1 MALQGVSEYCAN
13 REGDQEMSVVLV
25 VAPHPDDETLGC
37 GGTLARHKSEGDSV
51 HWLIVT
57 RMDPAVGFSKEQVTH
72 REMQLGRV
80 ADSYCFDSVNK
91 LDFITTRLDELPMRE
106 IVSSISGVIKSIA
119 PDTVYLPYRGDV
131 HTDHRVVFDAV
142 ISCTKWFRCP
152 CIRRILAYE
161 TLSETE
167 FGINPDSNGFRP
179 NVFVNISDHMNKK
192 LQIMDIYTSEFE
204 AFPFPRSIE
213 SVKALAA
220 LRGATAGCR
229 TAEAFMLLKEIL

>member
-1 MALQGVSEYCAN
+1 MKA
-13 REGDQEMSVVLV
+13 VLV

-37 GGTLARHKSEGDSV
+37 GGTLARHKSEGDSI

-57 RMDPAVGFSKEQVTH
+57 RMDPTVGFGKEQITH
-72 REMQLGRV
+72 REAQLRHV
-80 ADSYCFDSVNK
+80 ADSYSFDSVNQ
-91 LDFITTRLDELPMRE
+91 LDFITTRLDELPMGK
-106 IVSSISGVIKSIA
+106 IISSISSIMKSIT
-119 PDTVYLPYRGDV
+119 PETVYLPYRGDV

-142 ISCTKWFRCP
+142 ISCTKWFRYP

-167 FGINPDSNGFRP
+167 FCINPDSNGFRP
-179 NVFVNISDHMNKK
+179 NVFVDISDHMNKK
-192 LQIMDIYTSEFE
+192 LQIMDIYASEIG

-220 LRGATAGCR
+220 LRGATAGCE